1 MSTLTWIFL
10 LAISAGV
17 LNAFEQRRRIA
28 LLGSVL
34 RSYQIER
41 LMEQLTDGY
50 LRWLDEKDP
59 ERRTPLWNLL
69 LETERSLAGQMANF
83 ARDFAS
89 SVSAP
94 QAQVSKLPF
103 AMPYAQQLLPRAR
116 LFDAR
121 RVFELH
127 SHGLQAAMDNAAQLQ
142 DKDRAY
148 MITAELLLFQH
159 TCHWFCRSRSVADA
173 RLLARHRTPWRQVVA
188 SVSDDTRGDYL
199 ALVGRRY

>member
-1 MSTLTWIFL
+1 MSTLSWIFV
-10 LAISAGV
+10 LAASYAV

-28 LLGSVL
+28 LLASVL

-41 LMEQLTDGY
+41 LMEQLTEGY
-50 LRWLDEKDP
+50 LRWLDEQDP
-59 ERRTPLWNLL
+59 QRRAPLWNML
-69 LETERSLAGQMANF
+69 LETERSLAGQMAGF
-83 ARDFAS
+83 ARDFAA
-89 SVSAP
+89 VPAP

-103 AMPYAQQLLPRAR
+103 GMPYAQQLLPRTR

-121 RVFELH
+121 RLFELH
-127 SHGLQAAMDNAAQLQ
+127 ARGLQSAIDNAAHLR

-159 TCHWFCRSRSVADA
+159 SCHWFCRSRPVADA
-173 RLLARHRTPWRQVVA
+173 RLLARHKTPWRQVVA
-188 SVSDDTRGDYL
+188 SVSDATRNDYL

>member
-1 MSTLTWIFL
+1 MSILSWIFV
-10 LAISAGV
+10 LAASYAV

-34 RSYQIER
+34 RGYQIER
-41 LMEQLTDGY
+41 LMEQLMEGY
-50 LRWLDEKDP
+50 LRWLDEQDP
-59 ERRTPLWNLL
+59 QRRTPLWNML
-69 LETERSLAGQMANF
+69 LETERTLAGQMANF
-83 ARDFAS
+83 ARDFAG
-89 SVSAP
+89 VPAP

-103 AMPYAQQLLPRAR
+103 GLPYAQQLLPRAR

-121 RVFELH
+121 RLFELH
-127 SHGLQAAMDNAAQLQ
+127 ARGLQAGIDNSAHRK

-159 TCHWFCRSRSVADA
+159 SCHWFCRSRSVADA
-173 RLLARHRTPWRQVVA
+173 RLLARHQTPWRQVVS
-188 SVSDDTRGDYL
+188 SVSEETRGDYL